1 VKISLAAD
9 HAGYELKEA
18 IKRHLSAAGIE
29 VSDFGTDRRE
39 SVDYPDYGRPAAV
52 AVARGAADRGILFCG
67 SGQGMCMVANKVRGV
82 RAALAWTP
90 EIARLSRQHND
101 SNVLCLPARFLGPND
116 AVAIVD
122 AWLEA
127 AFEGGRH
134 ARRVDKMTHL
144 EEEE

>member
-1 VKISLAAD
+1 MKVSLAAD
-9 HAGYELKEA
+9 HAGYELKET

-29 VSDFGTDRRE
+29 VSDFGTDRGE

-101 SNVLCLPARFLGPND
+101 
-116 AVAIVD
+116 
-122 AWLEA
+122 
-127 AFEGGRH
+127 
-134 ARRVDKMTHL
+134 
-144 EEEE
+144 